1 MNNTNID
8 RPEYGGKVVLRDGSA
23 MAFRPITKEDARA
36 WLDFYH
42 RLSDRPE
49 SLRLQRVPFSIS
61 MEDAQRYCDI
71 DYVNQF
77 ALVAEVREG
86 REKYI
91 VAVGRYTRMLDSRT
105 AEMSLIV
112 LASYQQK
119 GIGTKLIEYLAAA
132 ARKQGIEFFETRIPQ
147 DNTAMLSVF
156 RSYGFPMKQWLER
169 DVYRVSF
176 SLKRSPQIDEKK
188 DERTA
193 QATHKSLDYILKP
206 HSVAVIGASNRP
218 GAMGQLILQSML
230 QCGFQGPVYP
240 INANYD
246 TIMSVPA
253 YPSVLAVPGDVDL
266 AVIAAPSAQILNIVD
281 ECGRKKVK
289 GIIVIADG
297 FREKDERG
305 ALLEKEMVDAAFSYG
320 MRIIGPNCM
329 GAINNDPQVKL
340 NATFAPVAPVPGNIA
355 FVSQS
360 GAVGLGVLE
369 YANNMGLGLSY
380 YVSIGN
386 RADIASTD
394 LLLYWENDPA
404 VRVILLYLESYDDPE
419 LFVRVAR
426 RVSRSKPVLAIKGGS
441 TPEGS
446 RATRSHTGAMS
457 TSSMVSAALLREAG
471 IVAVNT
477 INELFESA
485 VLLANQPVPRGR
497 NVAVLSSGGGPG
509 ILAADAC
516 ARNGLKLPE
525 LSSATLARI
534 KSVIKRD
541 ININNPIDLTAG
553 VSPEEFESALK
564 ILAEDQDFD
573 SIITIYIPPAGLD
586 SSAIEKAIGRAAPVA
601 RQHGKTLLASFVGTV
616 LAKGKQMG
624 DSFIPYYL
632 FPEEAVQA
640 LANAVKY
647 HEINNQTTG
656 RLPDF
661 PDIDRDQARRLF
673 REILAQKD
681 EAPLWLAASDIYQ
694 IFKCYGINFAEN
706 ALAASPE
713 EAAEIAAR
721 IGYPVVMKLNS
732 STITHKSDV
741 GGVVTNIKNQD
752 ELYRAY
758 AAIKTSLARIGKER
772 EMQGVMVQRQV
783 AEGVEAIVGVNR
795 DPLLGHLVMF
805 GLGGVLAELIQDT
818 ALKLLPLTDV
828 KVKDLINSVKLSR
841 LLRGYRGMTAYDTQ
855 SLEQLLLRVSLLV
868 GDFPQIAEM
877 DLNPVKIQTGGQ
889 GYWVVDGRILIS

>member
-1 MNNTNID
+1 M
-8 RPEYGGKVVLRDGSA
+8 V
-23 MAFRPITKEDARA
+23 FRPITKEDASA
-36 WLDFYH
+36 WLDFYR
-42 RLSDRPE
+42 RLSSRPE
-49 SLRLQRVPFSIS
+49 SLRLQRVPLSINI
-61 MEDAQRYCDI
+61 EDALRYCDI
-71 DYVNQF
+71 DYVNRF
-77 ALVAEVREG
+77 ALVAEVRESC
-86 REKYI
+86 EKHI
-91 VAVGRYTRMLDSRT
+91 VAVGRYNRLPDSRT
-105 AEMSLIV
+105 AEMSIIV

-132 ARKQGIEFFETRIPQ
+132 ARKQGIEFFETLIPQ

-156 RSYGFPMKQWLER
+156 RSYGFPMNQWPER
-169 DVYRVSF
+169 DVYRVTF
-176 SLKRSPQIDEKK
+176 SLTRSPQIDEKK

-206 HSVAVIGASNRP
+206 QSVAVIGASNRP
-218 GAMGQLILQSML
+218 GAMGGLILKSLLQS
-230 QCGFQGPVYP
+230 GFQGPVYP
-240 INANYD
+240 INANYE
-246 TIMSVPA
+246 TVMSVKA
-253 YPSVLAVPGDVDL
+253 YPSVLAVPGDIDL
-266 AVIAAPSAQILNIVD
+266 AVIAAPSTQILNIVD
-281 ECGRKKVK
+281 ECGRKKIK

-297 FREKDERG
+297 FREKDEQG
-305 ALLEKEMVDAAFSYG
+305 AALEKEMVDTAFSYG

-369 YANNMGLGLSY
+369 YANNMGMGLSY

-404 VRVILLYLESYDDPE
+404 VRVILLYLESYDNPE

-426 RVSRSKPVLAIKGGS
+426 RVSRKKPVLAIKGGS

-516 ARNGLKLPE
+516 ARSGLKLPE
-525 LSSATLARI
+525 LSTTTLARI

-553 VSPEEFESALK
+553 VSPEEFEAVLK
-564 ILAEDQDFD
+564 ILAEDKDFD

-586 SSAIEKAIGRAAPVA
+586 SSAIENAISRAAPVV
-601 RQHGKTLLASFVGTV
+601 RQQGKTLLASFVGTT
-616 LAKGKQMG
+616 LSKGKLMG
-624 DSFIPYYL
+624 ENFIPYYL

-647 HEINNQTTG
+647 HELNSQTTG
-656 RLPDF
+656 RLPDL
-661 PDIDRDQARRLF
+661 PDIDREKARFLF
-673 REILAQKD
+673 GHILAGKD
-681 EAPLWLAASDIYQ
+681 EKPLWVAASDMYE

-706 ALAASPE
+706 ALADTPE
-713 EAAEIAAR
+713 KAAETAAR
-721 IGYPVVMKLNS
+721 IGYPVVLKLNS
-732 STITHKSDV
+732 STITHKTEV
-741 GGVVTNIKNQD
+741 GGVMLNIRNKD
-752 ELYRAY
+752 ELYRAFSS
-758 AAIKTSLARIGKER
+758 IKDNLVKIGKEN
-772 EMQGVMVQRQV
+772 EMQGVLVQRQV
-783 AEGVEAIVGVNR
+783 ADGVEAIIGVTR
-795 DPLLGHLVMF
+795 DPLLGHLIMF

-841 LLRGYRGMTAYDTQ
+841 LLRGYRGMIAYDIQ

-868 GDFPQIAEM
+868 GDFPQITEM

-889 GYWVVDGRILIS
+889 GYWVVDGRIMIS